1 MGYLK
6 AVGVFAWRILGR
18 PEVREAVVGFLER
31 ELQKHLEKKKSA

>member
-6 AVGVFAWRILGR
+6 AVGKFAWHVLGQ

-31 ELQKHLEKKKSA
+31 EIAKRVGKKSA